1 MKTTETPSL
10 VELAAERRTKPE
22 DQLTADEQRL
32 MKLERDI
39 LKMFMGGNID
49 QAMALLAEDAM
60 VLAPGIEAV
69 IGRENQRVI
78 FKQLLATEGVELDW
92 EPIDPFVGLSK
103 DMAYVYGLVRW
114 KMPEEQAKLGKYISI
129 WVKKG
134 GQWVN
139 QVEMRNT
146 IR

>member
-10 VELAAERRTKPE
+10 LALAAERRTKPE

-92 EPIDPFVGLSK
+92 EPIDPFVGPSK

-114 KMPEEQAKLGKYISI
+114 KMPGEEEKLGKYISI
-129 WVKKG
+129 WVKKN
-134 GQWVN
+134 GQWLN

-146 IR
+146 IH